1 MDHSSQ
7 GDNEVPGWETPV
19 PRREWVL
26 LQDSIKFL
34 LALAEGCSNC
44 NDISSSGALL
54 YFMNYVPKPRY
65 CSRGE
70 PGLWRVHSH
79 LSHLAS
85 PSPTSGILG
94 ENVSR
99 PSRCLLTHPSY
110 LQPFSPQ
117 PPPPSHSHQRGK
129 SSFPISS
136 VSEIV
141 KERDPQDVPEK
152 ARVLWKGRRKM
163 RELG

>member
-1 MDHSSQ
+1 MRSQAGKHQFPEESESCSKIVSSFCLHSQ
-7 GDNEVPGWETPV
+7 RDAAIVM
-19 PRREWVL
+19 
-26 LQDSIKFL
+26 
-34 LALAEGCSNC
+34 
-44 NDISSSGALL
+44 ISLHLGL
-54 YFMNYVPKPRY
+54 YFIFMNYVPKPRY
-65 CSRGE
+65 CSGRE

-152 ARVLWKGRRKM
+152 PRVLWKGRRKM